1 MNQVEQL
8 FQVELSMYME
18 YHKMNK
24 PQVKIVNAETGEE
37 IIRDANEQELAQI
50 EIDTA
55 NAATR
60 KAEAE
65 AKAQAKAAAEG
76 KLAALG
82 LTTDDLRALGL

>member
-37 IIRDANEQELAQI
+37 IIRDANAKELAQM
-50 EIDTA
+50 EIDAA
-55 NAATR
+55 NAEAR

-65 AKAQAKAAAEG
+65 AKAQAKAALLAQLGITEEQA
-76 KLAALG
+76 KLL
-82 LTTDDLRALGL
+82 LS

>member
-50 EIDTA
+50 EIEPKPKQR
-55 NAATR
+55 R
-60 KAEAE
+60 KP
-65 AKAQAKAAAEG
+65 KPQPKVN
-76 KLAALG
+76 
-82 LTTDDLRALGL
+82 